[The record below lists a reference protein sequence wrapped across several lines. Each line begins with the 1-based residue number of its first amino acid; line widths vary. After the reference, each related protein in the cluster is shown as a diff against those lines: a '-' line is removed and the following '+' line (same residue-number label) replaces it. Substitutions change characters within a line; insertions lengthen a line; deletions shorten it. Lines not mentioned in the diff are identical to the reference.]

1 MNVAFYLVFVHLCF
15 CFRRLCT
22 FSSTKKI
29 AFYPRYIDECIF
41 FPHNTSAGPNCA
53 GLDNFLSCCPF
64 QHCSSNYGLCVT
76 SPAHLGLVRLRS
88 VVWKYLDIPVLD
100 PVGWARTYS
109 ISAWLGVLWKWRFVP
124 RFRIL
129 DVCVCVCDGD
139 NVTSLFWNVLRLTTA
154 TLQYTYKCHLH
165 VVPTAGL
172 LTSWSMTSNFM
183 NKINSVEGV
192 KYT

>member
-109 ISAWLGVLWKWRFVP
+109 ISAWLGVLWKWRFLP

-129 DVCVCVCDGD
+129 DVCVCVCVMETMWRVCFEMSWDWQQQLYSTPI
-139 NVTSLFWNVLRLTTA
+139 NVTSTWS
-154 TLQYTYKCHLH
+154 Q
-165 VVPTAGL
+165 L
-172 LTSWSMTSNFM
+172 L
-183 NKINSVEGV
+183 VC
-192 KYT
+192 